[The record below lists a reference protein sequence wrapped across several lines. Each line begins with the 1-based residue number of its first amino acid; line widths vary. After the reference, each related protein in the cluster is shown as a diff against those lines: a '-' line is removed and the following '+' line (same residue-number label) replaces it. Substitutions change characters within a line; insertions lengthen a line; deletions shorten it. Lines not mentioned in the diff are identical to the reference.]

1 MFLVKIELKKIER
14 QKSAYYIEAIGD

>member
-14 QKSAYYIEAIGD
+14 QKSAFYIGLVKA